1 MDLSRIHKAEIYKAL
16 LVDLT
21 ESLPYLN
28 ENTEQEHMFVSQ
40 DLANALIAA
49 IHLENED
56 YNIAKTY
63 YEKVINNRI
72 SISIDNSVYN
82 DINNTEALFTLTYRE
97 NYNDANYDFSSFLKK
112 GNFHPIYRNISIQ
125 LNYSET
131 LLALNKASE
140 LLTVLNKVRAA
151 GNMESLSQL
160 PESPKYEIAS
170 LWSKFIGSDYGYFN
184 TLIRLGIAVELLD
197 IQPYELLYPIP
208 IRELYVNQYMT
219 QNPGY

>member
-1 MDLSRIHKAEIYKAL
+1 MLLDAIFFTKHSSIEDMDLSRIHKAEIYKAL

-49 IHLENED
+49 IHLENE
-56 YNIAKTY
+56 
-63 YEKVINNRI
+63 
-72 SISIDNSVYN
+72 
-82 DINNTEALFTLTYRE
+82 TEALFTRTYRE

-131 LLALNKASE
+131 LLALNKTSE
-140 LLTVLNKVRAA
+140 LLT
-151 GNMESLSQL
+151 
-160 PESPKYEIAS
+160 
-170 LWSKFIGSDYGYFN
+170 
-184 TLIRLGIAVELLD
+184 VELLD

-208 IRELYVNQYMT
+208 IRELHANQYMT

>member
-1 MDLSRIHKAEIYKAL
+1 MTCLVLYPITYKTRESTEI
-16 LVDLT
+16 
-21 ESLPYLN
+21 
-28 ENTEQEHMFVSQ
+28 
-40 DLANALIAA
+40 NAIA
-49 IHLENED
+49 
-56 YNIAKTY
+56 
-63 YEKVINNRI
+63 
-72 SISIDNSVYN
+72 
-82 DINNTEALFTLTYRE
+82 YRE

-131 LLALNKASE
+131 LLALNKTSE

-170 LWSKFIGSDYGYFN
+170 LCSKFIGSDYGYFN

-208 IRELYVNQYMT
+208 IRELHVNQYMT